1 MTSLAKTERALS
13 GFITNIGKASSWLVI
28 AMMLVIVFDV
38 ISRRFFVIG
47 SIKLQELEWHLHGI
61 LFLCCLGFTYL
72 RNAQVRVELLR
83 EKLSP
88 RTQAYVE
95 IFGCLLFL
103 IPYCLVLIY
112 FGFEFAQRAFI
123 GGEVSSAAEGLPFRW
138 IIKGFIPLGLTL
150 LALAGIAVILRN
162 ILLLSRGEPDNG

>member
-1 MTSLAKTERALS
+1 
-13 GFITNIGKASSWLVI
+13 
-28 AMMLVIVFDV
+28 MMLVIVFDV

-72 RNAQVRVELLR
+72 KNAQVRVELLR

-88 RTQAYVE
+88 RLQAWIE
-95 IFGCLLFL
+95 IVGCLLFL
-103 IPYCLVLIY
+103 IPYCLVLVY
-112 FGFEFAQRAFI
+112 FGFDFAHRAFV
-123 GGEVSSAAEGLPFRW
+123 GNEVSSAAEGLPFRW
-138 IIKGFIPLGLTL
+138 IIKGFIPLGLSL

-162 ILLLSRGEPDNG
+162 MIFLSHGEDGNG